1 MKKLTLLLLLSL
13 STLSLAAEK
22 IKLEL
27 KLKAGDIYGFEY
39 IMKQKIQQDI
49 QGRKVSTKQ
58 HSGTT
63 YDLEVQEQM
72 IDGYFKLKCTY
83 RHALLEMENT
93 MMTVKYN
100 SRTHKGPI
108 PPPAMGLASLLN
120 QSFTMEVSNNGKVRN
135 VQGMDKIIKNM
146 IESLPSNNAALR
158 IQMKAQFNQAFGNEA
173 IQKLMQQSFDIY
185 PDKAVAVND
194 TWKDEQIVKT
204 LYPIKVKSNWLLE
217 KFEKGGAVIKVDATL
232 NSNATFKM
240 SGLDCKANLTG
251 TQKGHM
257 TVDLKSGFCRESKL
271 IQDIKGKLDMMQM
284 IVPITIESEIT
295 QRTIKK

>member
-1 MKKLTLLLLLSL
+1 MKKLTVLLLLSL

-22 IKLEL
+22 VKLEL
-27 KLKAGDIYGFEY
+27 KLKTGDLFSFEY
-39 IMKQKIQQDI
+39 SMKQKIQQDI

-83 RHALLEMENT
+83 RHAILEMENT

-120 QSFTMEVSNNGKVRN
+120 QSFTMEVSNSGKVRN
-135 VQGMDKIIKNM
+135 VKGMDAIIENM
-146 IESLPSNNAALR
+146 IKSLPANNAALK
-158 IQMKAQFNQAFGNEA
+158 IQMKAQFNQAFGNES

-185 PDKAVAVND
+185 PDTAVGLND
-194 TWKDEQIVKT
+194 SWKDEHVVKT
-204 LYPIKVKSNWLLE
+204 LYPITVKSNWLLE
-217 KFEKGGAVIKVDATL
+217 KFEKGGATLKVDATL
-232 NSNATFKM
+232 TSDAKFKM
-240 SGLDCKANLTG
+240 GAIECKANLAG

-257 TVDLKSGFCRESKL
+257 TIDLKSGFCRESKL
-271 IQDIKGKLDMMQM
+271 VQDIKGNLDMMQM
-284 IVPITIESEIT
+284 QVPITIESVII
-295 QRTIKK
+295 QRTTKK